1 MEIEELG
8 KIFNYFPLYHKHES
22 ESDYLTF
29 LWDSFQSNYEKEKY
43 QFSFIAFHMIY
54 MSFIYF
60 VVWRIKEIKSSDFDK
75 AIIGFNDKYQK
86 TFKGMTSPFT
96 FSEIGESDIFKIF
109 KLLDCQKEKI
119 DDWHKSVILKK

>member
-1 MEIEELG
+1 MEIEDLA
-8 KIFNYFPLYHKHES
+8 KVFNYFPIYHKHES

-29 LWDSFQSNYEKEKY
+29 LWDSFESNYEKEKY

-75 AIIGFNDKYQK
+75 AIIGFNDRYQQI
-86 TFKGMTSPFT
+86 FKNITSPFT
-96 FSEIGESDIFKIF
+96 FSEIGEVKFLRFSNYLI
-109 KLLDCQKEKI
+109 
-119 DDWHKSVILKK
+119 VKKKK